1 MDNEE
6 LAQYITEVI
15 IPKYLQFTI
24 NYTEHNQ
31 DGSFTVTR
39 TERAE
44 AIYNDILKL
53 LEENKKD
60 I

>member
-1 MDNEE
+1 MDKEE
-6 LAQYITEVI
+6 LATEIVERI
-15 IPKYLQFTI
+15 LPKFLQFTL

-44 AIYNDILKL
+44 AIYKDILKL
-53 LEENKKD
+53 LEENESNH
-60 I
+60 